1 MTYKVVLE
9 NMPTR
14 IKAYSRENEDC
25 SYTIVLNARH
35 CTEQQKKSFKH
46 EIEHILH
53 CDHISEDADDIEYK
67 THK

>member
-14 IKAYSRENEDC
+14 IKAYSRENEDD

-35 CTEQQKKSFKH
+35 CTEQQRKSFHH
-46 EIEHILH
+46 EIKHILRN
-53 CDHISEDADDIEYK
+53 DHIAEDVDGIEYK
-67 THK
+67 THE